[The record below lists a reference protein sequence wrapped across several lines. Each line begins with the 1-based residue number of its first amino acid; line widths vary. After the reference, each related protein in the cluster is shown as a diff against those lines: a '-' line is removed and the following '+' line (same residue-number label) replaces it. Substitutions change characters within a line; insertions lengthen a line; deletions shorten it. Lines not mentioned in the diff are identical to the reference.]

1 MSAGGVCPAESVAT
15 GVRRRGRTQS
25 AAERAHKPDSRPHV
39 KTNAPETGLAN
50 RRISTPR
57 ALKPAP
63 HAPNR
68 GATRPRPST
77 HGAAWSSRRHQRAG
91 RGARAPRKAP
101 NASEEPRSSRGFRSD
116 VRGLGRPRAKK
127 SAERQRRATLE
138 QTGAVRT
145 RAGWGARAPKKSAE
159 RQRRATLE
167 QTGAVRTRA
176 GWGARAP
183 KTSAERQRR
192 ATLEQTGAVRRPA
205 RFSVSPSKRRRA
217 CARGRGSRGGIGC

>member
-101 NASEEPRSSRGFRSD
+101 NASEEPR
-116 VRGLGRPRAKK
+116 
-127 SAERQRRATLE
+127 LE
-138 QTGAVRT
+138 QRSSVRT
-145 RAGWGARAPKKSAE
+145 RAGWGARAPKRAPNASEERRSSRRGPFGRARVGAPA
-159 RQRRATLE
+159 RQRKAPNASEEAKPRADGGRSAPRSLLRQPVE
-167 QTGAVRTRA
+167 ASSSVRSRS
-176 GWGARAP
+176 RI
-183 KTSAERQRR
+183 SRR
-192 ATLEQTGAVRRPA
+192 YRLLT
-205 RFSVSPSKRRRA
+205 VSM
-217 CARGRGSRGGIGC
+217 